1 MSNLGEYIKSKTG
14 QAFRWGKNDCCT
26 FCADWLVMNNHPDP
40 MADLRGEYSSETD
53 AEFIIAEHGDLL
65 TLWTRI
71 LGEPDDTLSD
81 GSVAIV
87 NFNSEQLGG
96 IVSGDRL
103 ILLLNK
109 GICAIRLEALVI
121 LGSWR
126 G

>member
-1 MSNLGEYIKSKTG
+1 MNLGEYIKSKTS
-14 QAFRWGKNDCCT
+14 AKFIWGENDCCT
-26 FCADWLVMNNHPDP
+26 FCADWLVLNNRPDP
-40 MADLRGEYSSETD
+40 MADLRGEYTSEAD
-53 AEFIIAEHGDLL
+53 AELIIAELGDLL

-87 NFNSEQLGG
+87 NFNGEQLGG

-109 GICAIRLEALVI
+109 GICAIRLDALTI